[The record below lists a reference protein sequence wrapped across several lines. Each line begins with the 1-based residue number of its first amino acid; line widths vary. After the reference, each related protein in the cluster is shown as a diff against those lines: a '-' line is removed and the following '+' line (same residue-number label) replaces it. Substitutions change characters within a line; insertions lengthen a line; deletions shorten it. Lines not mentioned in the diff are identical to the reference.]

1 MQGQGKLLIIGFGPG
16 AMEHITKRALEA
28 LQESEVIIGYNTYVD
43 LIRPLLKGQAI
54 VRTGMTEEVSRAQ
67 EAVRQAEM
75 GKIVAVISSGDA
87 GVYGMAGLVYEVLM
101 EQGWKPDTG
110 VAVEVIP
117 GVSAIQ
123 SCASLL
129 GAPVMH
135 DACTISLS
143 DHLTP
148 WETIIRRVEAAASA
162 DFVIALYN
170 PRSGRRTRQI
180 VETQEMILRYRDPQ
194 TPVGLVKSAYRERQ
208 DVVMTTLEDMLNHDI
223 GMLTTVII
231 GNSSTMMYEG
241 LMVTPRGYQRKYT
254 LNTAEQSL
262 RPHERLRTEA
272 EPWSLGAREAR
283 AAASGEAAGESAAS
297 DASAAQPQAEPALRG
312 ASTGAGTAPQG
323 QPPAGAGAA
332 AAMPAASPAGSA
344 GTAVLAVERPAFAAA
359 EAAPRTVAEAPRAGA
374 AALAAEALTRL
385 AAGGALASESASRW
399 LDAAAPSHT
408 ASAPQAATAT
418 AVRTAPE
425 PGRKAPLFEVGV
437 SPGVGNKKFTAAQMA
452 LLAQCASEDGELEYT
467 PEHQIILRVPT
478 FEPESLVEELRAAN
492 FIVVPIGDVIKVK
505 ACDFCNMEKDDAVPM
520 ANHLQAVIGGLGAP
534 KETSVALNGCGMAC
548 YGAVL
553 EDIGIVYRKGAY
565 DLFLG
570 GKKFGRNAHPA
581 QPVAEGIPGDQIGGI
596 VERIVADYKEKGHPN
611 ERFHK
616 FFKRVGVI
624 QGFRHVDAPVTVEVN
639 PICGD

>member
-1 MQGQGKLLIIGFGPG
+1 MQSQGKLLIIGFGPG
-16 AMEHITKRALEA
+16 AMEHITTRALEA
-28 LQESEVIIGYNTYVD
+28 LRESEVIIGYNTYVD
-43 LIRPLLKGQAI
+43 LIRPLLDGQEI

-101 EQGWKPDTG
+101 EQGWKPETG
-110 VAVEVIP
+110 VGVEVIP

-180 VETQEMILRYRDPQ
+180 VETQEMLLRYRSPQ

-254 LNTAEQSL
+254 LNTVEQPL

-272 EPWSLGAREAR
+272 EPWSLGAMEAR
-283 AAASGEAAGESAAS
+283 SAAS
-297 DASAAQPQAEPALRG
+297 ADAAGTVRDTQTAQLAAEPALLG
-312 ASTGAGTAPQG
+312 ASASTGMGPQG
-323 QPPAGAGAA
+323 QQGAGLPAAQPAG
-332 AAMPAASPAGSA
+332 GS
-344 GTAVLAVERPAFAAA
+344 TAVLAAERPAAV
-359 EAAPRTVAEAPRAGA
+359 EGAPRAALAVPRAGA
-374 AALAAEALTRL
+374 AELAAEALTRL
-385 AAGGALASESASRW
+385 AAGGKLAGEAASRW
-399 LDAAAPSHT
+399 LDAAGSGVP
-408 ASAPQAATAT
+408 AATPQTAGAA

-425 PGRKAPLFEVGV
+425 PGRKAPLFEIGV

-452 LLAQCASEDGELEYT
+452 LLAQCASEEGELEYT

-478 FEPESLVEELRAAN
+478 FEPDQLVEELRAAN

-520 ANHLQAVIGGLGAP
+520 ANHLQAIIGGLSAP

-553 EDIGIVYRKGAY
+553 EDIGIVYRKGGY

-596 VERIVADYKEKGHPN
+596 VERIVAEYKEKGHPN

-639 PICGD
+639 PVCGD

>member
-1 MQGQGKLLIIGFGPG
+1 MQSQGKLLIIGFGPG
-16 AMEHITKRALEA
+16 AMEHITTRALEA
-28 LQESEVIIGYNTYVD
+28 LRESEVIIGYNTYVD
-43 LIRPLLKGQAI
+43 LIRPLLDGQEI

-101 EQGWKPDTG
+101 EQGWKPETG
-110 VAVEVIP
+110 VGVEVIP

-180 VETQEMILRYRDPQ
+180 VETQEMLLRYRSPQ

-254 LNTAEQSL
+254 LNSVEQPL

-272 EPWSLGAREAR
+272 EPWSLGAMEAR
-283 AAASGEAAGESAAS
+283 SAAS
-297 DASAAQPQAEPALRG
+297 VDAAGTVHDTQTAQPAAEPALRG
-312 ASTGAGTAPQG
+312 ASASTGMGPQG
-323 QPPAGAGAA
+323 QQGAGLPAAQPAG
-332 AAMPAASPAGSA
+332 GS
-344 GTAVLAVERPAFAAA
+344 TAVLAAERPAAV
-359 EAAPRTVAEAPRAGA
+359 EGAPRAALAAPRAGA
-374 AALAAEALTRL
+374 AELAAEALTRL
-385 AAGGALASESASRW
+385 AAGGKLAGEAASRW
-399 LDAAAPSHT
+399 LDAAGSGVP
-408 ASAPQAATAT
+408 AATPQTAGAA

-425 PGRKAPLFEVGV
+425 PGRKAPLFEIGV

-452 LLAQCASEDGELEYT
+452 LLAQCASEEGELEYT

-478 FEPESLVEELRAAN
+478 FEPDQLVEELRAAN

-520 ANHLQAVIGGLGAP
+520 ANHLQAVIGGLSAP

-553 EDIGIVYRKGAY
+553 EDIGIVYRKGGY

-596 VERIVADYKEKGHPN
+596 VERIVAEYKEKGHPN

-639 PICGD
+639 PVCGD

>member
-1 MQGQGKLLIIGFGPG
+1 MQSQGKLLIIGFGPG
-16 AMEHITKRALEA
+16 AMEHITTRALEA
-28 LQESEVIIGYNTYVD
+28 LRESEVIIGYNTYVD
-43 LIRPLLKGQAI
+43 LIRPLLDGQEI

-67 EAVRQAEM
+67 EAVRQAEL

-101 EQGWKPDTG
+101 EQGWKPETG
-110 VAVEVIP
+110 VGVEVIP

-180 VETQEMILRYRDPQ
+180 VETQEMLLRYRSPQ

-254 LNTAEQSL
+254 LNTVEQPL

-272 EPWSLGAREAR
+272 EPWSLGAMEAR
-283 AAASGEAAGESAAS
+283 SAAS
-297 DASAAQPQAEPALRG
+297 SDVAGTVRDTQTAQLAAEPALLG
-312 ASTGAGTAPQG
+312 ASASTGMGPQG
-323 QPPAGAGAA
+323 QQGAGLPAAQPAG
-332 AAMPAASPAGSA
+332 GS
-344 GTAVLAVERPAFAAA
+344 TAVLAAERPAAV
-359 EAAPRTVAEAPRAGA
+359 ESAPRAALAVPRAGA
-374 AALAAEALTRL
+374 AELAAEALTRL
-385 AAGGALASESASRW
+385 AAGGKLAGEAASRW
-399 LDAAAPSHT
+399 LDAAGSGVP
-408 ASAPQAATAT
+408 AATPQTAGAA

-425 PGRKAPLFEVGV
+425 PGRKAPLFEIGV

-452 LLAQCASEDGELEYT
+452 LLAQCASEEGELEYT

-478 FEPESLVEELRAAN
+478 FEPDQLVEELRAAN

-520 ANHLQAVIGGLGAP
+520 ANHLQAVIGGLSAP

-553 EDIGIVYRKGAY
+553 EDIGIVYRKGGY

-596 VERIVADYKEKGHPN
+596 VERIVAEYKEKGHPN

-639 PICGD
+639 PVCGD

>member
-1 MQGQGKLLIIGFGPG
+1 MQSQGKLLIIGFGPG
-16 AMEHITKRALEA
+16 AMEHITTRALEA
-28 LQESEVIIGYNTYVD
+28 LRESEVIIGYNTYVD
-43 LIRPLLKGQAI
+43 LIRPLLDGQEI

-101 EQGWKPDTG
+101 EQGWKPETG
-110 VAVEVIP
+110 VGVEVIP

-180 VETQEMILRYRDPQ
+180 VETQEMLLRYRSPQ

-254 LNTAEQSL
+254 LNTVEQPL

-272 EPWSLGAREAR
+272 EPWSLGAMEAR
-283 AAASGEAAGESAAS
+283 SAAS
-297 DASAAQPQAEPALRG
+297 ADAAGTVRDTQTAQPAAEPALRG
-312 ASTGAGTAPQG
+312 AGASTGMRPQG
-323 QPPAGAGAA
+323 QQGAGLPAAQPAGGC
-332 AAMPAASPAGSA
+332 
-344 GTAVLAVERPAFAAA
+344 TAVLAAERPAAV
-359 EAAPRTVAEAPRAGA
+359 EGAPRAALAVPRAGA
-374 AALAAEALTRL
+374 AELAAEALTRL
-385 AAGGALASESASRW
+385 AAGGKLAGEAASRW
-399 LDAAAPSHT
+399 LDAAGSGVP
-408 ASAPQAATAT
+408 AATPQTAGAA

-425 PGRKAPLFEVGV
+425 PGRKAPLFEIGV

-452 LLAQCASEDGELEYT
+452 LLAQCASEEGELEYT

-478 FEPESLVEELRAAN
+478 FEPDQLVEELRAAN

-520 ANHLQAVIGGLGAP
+520 ANHLQAVIGGLSAP

-553 EDIGIVYRKGAY
+553 EDIGIVYRKGGY

-596 VERIVADYKEKGHPN
+596 VERIVAEYKEKGHPN

-639 PICGD
+639 PVCGD

>member
-1 MQGQGKLLIIGFGPG
+1 MQSQGKLLIIGFGPG
-16 AMEHITKRALEA
+16 AMEHITTRALEA
-28 LQESEVIIGYNTYVD
+28 LRESEVIIGYNTYVD
-43 LIRPLLKGQAI
+43 LIRPLLDGQEI

-101 EQGWKPDTG
+101 EQGWKPETG
-110 VAVEVIP
+110 VGVEVIP

-180 VETQEMILRYRDPQ
+180 VETQEMLLRYRSPQ

-254 LNTAEQSL
+254 LNTVEQPL

-272 EPWSLGAREAR
+272 EPWSLGAMEAR
-283 AAASGEAAGESAAS
+283 SAAS
-297 DASAAQPQAEPALRG
+297 ADAAGTVRDTQTAQPAAEPALLG
-312 ASTGAGTAPQG
+312 ASASTGMGPQG
-323 QPPAGAGAA
+323 QQGAGL
-332 AAMPAASPAGSA
+332 PAAQPAGSSN
-344 GTAVLAVERPAFAAA
+344 AVLAAERPAAV
-359 EAAPRTVAEAPRAGA
+359 EGAPRAALAVPRAGA
-374 AALAAEALTRL
+374 AELAAEALTRL
-385 AAGGALASESASRW
+385 AAGGKLAGEAASRW
-399 LDAAAPSHT
+399 LDAAGSDVP
-408 ASAPQAATAT
+408 AATPQTAGAA

-425 PGRKAPLFEVGV
+425 PGRKAPLFEIGV

-452 LLAQCASEDGELEYT
+452 LLAQCASEEGELEYT

-478 FEPESLVEELRAAN
+478 FEPDQLVEELRAAN

-520 ANHLQAVIGGLGAP
+520 ANHLQAVIGGLSAP

-553 EDIGIVYRKGAY
+553 EDIGIVYRKGGY

-596 VERIVADYKEKGHPN
+596 VERIVAEYKEKGHPN

-639 PICGD
+639 PVCGD

>member
-1 MQGQGKLLIIGFGPG
+1 MQSQGKLLIIGFGPG
-16 AMEHITKRALEA
+16 AMEHITTRALEA
-28 LQESEVIIGYNTYVD
+28 LRESEVIIGYNTYVD
-43 LIRPLLKGQAI
+43 LIRPLLDGQEI

-101 EQGWKPDTG
+101 EQGWKPETG
-110 VAVEVIP
+110 VGVEVIP

-180 VETQEMILRYRDPQ
+180 VETQEMLLRYRSPQ

-254 LNTAEQSL
+254 LNTAEQPL

-272 EPWSLGAREAR
+272 EPWSLGAMEAR
-283 AAASGEAAGESAAS
+283 SAAAADAAGTVP
-297 DASAAQPQAEPALRG
+297 DAQTAQPAAETALRG
-312 ASTGAGTAPQG
+312 ASASTGMGPQG
-323 QPPAGAGAA
+323 QQGAG
-332 AAMPAASPAGSA
+332 MPAAQPAGGS
-344 GTAVLAVERPAFAAA
+344 TAVLAAERPAA
-359 EAAPRTVAEAPRAGA
+359 VQGAPRAALAVPHAGA
-374 AALAAEALTRL
+374 AELAAEALTRL
-385 AAGGALASESASRW
+385 AAGGKLAGEAASRW
-399 LDAAAPSHT
+399 LDAAGSGVPAGTPQT
-408 ASAPQAATAT
+408 AGASAERQ
-418 AVRTAPE
+418 APE
-425 PGRKAPLFEVGV
+425 PGRKAPLFEIGV

-452 LLAQCASEDGELEYT
+452 LLAQCASEEGELEYT

-478 FEPESLVEELRAAN
+478 FEPDQLVEELRAAN

-520 ANHLQAVIGGLGAP
+520 ANHLQAVIGGLSAP

-553 EDIGIVYRKGAY
+553 EDIGIVYRKGGY

-596 VERIVADYKEKGHPN
+596 VERIVAEYKEKGHPN

-639 PICGD
+639 PVCGD

>member
-1 MQGQGKLLIIGFGPG
+1 MQSQGKLLIIGFGPG
-16 AMEHITKRALEA
+16 AMEHITTRALEA
-28 LQESEVIIGYNTYVD
+28 LRESEVIIGYNTYVD
-43 LIRPLLKGQAI
+43 LIRPLLDGQEI

-67 EAVRQAEM
+67 EAVRQAEL

-101 EQGWKPDTG
+101 EQGWKPETG
-110 VAVEVIP
+110 VGVEVIP

-180 VETQEMILRYRDPQ
+180 VETQEMLLRYRSPQ

-254 LNTAEQSL
+254 LNTVEQPL

-272 EPWSLGAREAR
+272 EPWSLGAMEAR
-283 AAASGEAAGESAAS
+283 SAAS
-297 DASAAQPQAEPALRG
+297 ADAASTVRDTQTAQPAAEPALRG
-312 ASTGAGTAPQG
+312 ASASTGMGPQG
-323 QPPAGAGAA
+323 QMGAGLPAAQPAG
-332 AAMPAASPAGSA
+332 GS
-344 GTAVLAVERPAFAAA
+344 TAVLAAERPAVV
-359 EAAPRTVAEAPRAGA
+359 EGAPRAALAVPRAGA
-374 AALAAEALTRL
+374 AELAAEALTRL
-385 AAGGALASESASRW
+385 AAGGKLAGEAASRW
-399 LDAAAPSHT
+399 LDAAGSGVP
-408 ASAPQAATAT
+408 AATPQTAGT
-418 AVRTAPE
+418 AAVRTAPE
-425 PGRKAPLFEVGV
+425 PGRKAPLFEIGV

-452 LLAQCASEDGELEYT
+452 LLAQCASEEGELEYT

-478 FEPESLVEELRAAN
+478 FEPDQLVEELRAAN

-520 ANHLQAVIGGLGAP
+520 ANHLQAVIGGLSAP

-553 EDIGIVYRKGAY
+553 EDIGIVYRKGGY

-596 VERIVADYKEKGHPN
+596 VERIVAEYKEKGHPN

-639 PICGD
+639 PVCGD